1 VNRFANRYRAECF
14 AWFSI
19 GRFYLGKITMTLT
32 TLMASAALSFMIHD
46 SAMDTL
52 IANAVQVQAGD
63 VTYTTFFEANGSYTT
78 DVGIAGTWHVDGD
91 QLCIQ
96 RSTGEGGCQPL
107 QTGLNVG
114 DSWSGINAATGAT
127 VTYTIVTR

>member
-1 VNRFANRYRAECF
+1 
-14 AWFSI
+14 
-19 GRFYLGKITMTLT
+19 MTLT

-46 SAMDTL
+46 PAMDTL
-52 IANAVQVQAGD
+52 IANAIQVQAGD
-63 VTYTTFFEANGSYTT
+63 VTYTTFFESDGSYTT
-78 DVGIAGTWHVDGD
+78 DVGITGTWHVDGD

-96 RSTGEGGCQPL
+96 RSSGEGGCQPL
-107 QTGLNVG
+107 QADLNVG